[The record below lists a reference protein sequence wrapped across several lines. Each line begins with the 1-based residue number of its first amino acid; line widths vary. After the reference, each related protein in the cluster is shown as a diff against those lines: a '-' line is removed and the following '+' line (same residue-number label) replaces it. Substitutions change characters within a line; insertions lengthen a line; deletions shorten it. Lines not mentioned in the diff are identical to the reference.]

1 MRLLLDT
8 NIYVFMVNDRQSLT
22 KDVSELIE
30 DPENLKYLSI
40 VSLQELITAFRTKKL
55 LSNIWKSE
63 AEMISFVLNDPSVE
77 IDNTD
82 INVIR
87 TLAALQVNEAQDHK
101 DPFDHIIIAQ
111 AISHRMTLVSSDTKF
126 AFYRKQ
132 GLRLVENL
140 DRKSV
145 V

>member
-1 MRLLLDT
+1 
-8 NIYVFMVNDRQSLT
+8 MVSDRQSLT

-87 TLAALQVNEAQDHK
+87 TLAALQVNEAQDLK
-101 DPFDHIIIAQ
+101 DPFDHIIISQ

-132 GLRLVENL
+132 GLRLIENF
-140 DRKSV
+140 K
-145 V
+145 

>member
-77 IDNTD
+77 VDNTD

-132 GLRLVENL
+132 GLRLIENF
-140 DRKSV
+140 K
-145 V
+145 

>member
-8 NIYVFMVNDRQSLT
+8 NTYVFMVNDRQSLT

-101 DPFDHIIIAQ
+101 DPFDHIIISQ

-132 GLRLVENL
+132 GLRLIENF
-140 DRKSV
+140 K
-145 V
+145 

>member
-87 TLAALQVNEAQDHK
+87 TLAALQINEAQDHK
-101 DPFDHIIIAQ
+101 DPFDHIIISQ

-132 GLRLVENL
+132 GLRLIENF
-140 DRKSV
+140 K
-145 V
+145 

>member
-8 NIYVFMVNDRQSLT
+8 NIYVFMVNDRKSLT

-101 DPFDHIIIAQ
+101 DPFDHIIISQ

-132 GLRLVENL
+132 GLRLIENF
-140 DRKSV
+140 K
-145 V
+145 